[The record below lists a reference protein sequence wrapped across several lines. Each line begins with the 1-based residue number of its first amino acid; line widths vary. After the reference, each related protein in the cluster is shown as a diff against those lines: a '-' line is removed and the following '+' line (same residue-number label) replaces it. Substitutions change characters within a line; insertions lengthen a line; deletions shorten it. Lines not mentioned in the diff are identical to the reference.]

1 MILRDLEQL
10 RSLME
15 ATWTRT
21 GSICSPVPCHVAA
34 PVAASLPEASPLV
47 WLPSAL
53 NAPQIQAT
61 TVTGTHKDTIYTGT
75 LNIEIGD
82 NGAIDN
88 GSFNTSDG
96 ANHPLVGQ
104 ATGRA
109 LHLRITL
116 GDSQVLA
123 LEGTAANDLILCRGE
138 ASGTFGG
145 PDDTDLGTWRTVS
158 GQSGSGGS
166 SGTSNAS
173 SGSGGVKR
181 EPVYR

>member
-1 MILRDLEQL
+1 MDANRFDMLS
-10 RSLME
+10 RSLSRRGSRRGLAAGGIAAGLAALGIERAE
-15 ATWTRT
+15 AANSCT
-21 GSICSPVPCHVAA
+21 
-34 PVAASLPEASPLV
+34 L
-47 WLPSAL
+47 
-53 NAPQIQAT
+53 QIQAT

-75 LNIEIGD
+75 LNIQIGD
-82 NGAIDN
+82 NGAIDS
-88 GSFNTSDG
+88 GTFNTSDG

-123 LEGTAANDLILCRGE
+123 LDGTAANDLILCRGD

-166 SGTSNAS
+166 FGSSNAS
-173 SGSGGVKR
+173 SGSSGSSGTTSSSGGGNNS
-181 EPVYR
+181 